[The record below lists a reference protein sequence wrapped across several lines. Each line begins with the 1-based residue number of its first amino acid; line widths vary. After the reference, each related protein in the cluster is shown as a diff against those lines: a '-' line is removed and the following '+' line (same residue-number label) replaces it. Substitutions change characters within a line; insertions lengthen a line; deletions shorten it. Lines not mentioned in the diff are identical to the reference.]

1 MADDDTPQNDD
12 ATETPQNLPEGDAG
26 AATANGAADGAAAPA
41 GAQQLPQMQILGQF
55 IRDLSFENVAV
66 QKGRAMEGQPDINV
80 QVGLEAKK
88 RQAEGMYE
96 VAVKLNVTAKAKEGG
111 EAIFALEL
119 DYAGV
124 FQVSNVA
131 ENQLHPYL
139 MIECP
144 RMLFPFLRRIVSDV
158 SRDGGFPPLNLENI
172 DFVTL
177 YRNEL
182 SRRVQAETGQSK
194 PV

>member
-1 MADDDTPQNDD
+1 MAD
-12 ATETPQNLPEGDAG
+12 ETPTSSPNGTL
-26 AATANGAADGAAAPA
+26 NGAAPA
-41 GAQQLPQMQILGQF
+41 EGVQQAQPQMPQMQVLGQF

-80 QVGLEAKK
+80 QVGLEGKK
-88 RQAEGMYE
+88 RPVEGQYE
-96 VAVKLNVTAKAKEGG
+96 VAVKLAITAKPKEGTDT
-111 EAIFALEL
+111 IFAMEL

-124 FQVSNVA
+124 FAISNVPDA
-131 ENQLHPYL
+131 QMHPFL

-172 DFVTL
+172 DFVAL

-182 SRRVQAETGQSK
+182 ARRAQAETPQTAQT
-194 PV
+194 

>member
-1 MADDDTPQNDD
+1 MADEDQTTPETSNGAGAPATPQQM
-12 ATETPQNLPEGDAG
+12 PQ
-26 AATANGAADGAAAPA
+26 T
-41 GAQQLPQMQILGQF
+41 QVLGQF
-55 IRDLSFENVAV
+55 IRDLSFENIAV
-66 QKGRAMEGQPDINV
+66 QKGKTLDGQPEINV

-88 RQAEGMYE
+88 RSTEGQYE
-96 VAVKLNVTAKAKEGG
+96 VAVKLNVTAKSKGSDDTV
-111 EAIFALEL
+111 FAMEL

-124 FQVSNVA
+124 FAISNVP
-131 ENQLHPYL
+131 ENQMHPYL

-144 RMLFPFLRRIVSDV
+144 RLLFPFLRRIVSDV

-182 SRRVQAETGQSK
+182 TRRAQAEAATATVS
-194 PV
+194 

>member
-1 MADDDTPQNDD
+1 MADEDQTKPD
-12 ATETPQNLPEGDAG
+12 APKADA
-26 AATANGAADGAAAPA
+26 APDAAAPN
-41 GAQQLPQMQILGQF
+41 GATQPQQMPQMQVLGQF
-55 IRDLSFENVAV
+55 IRDLSFENIAV
-66 QKGRAMEGQPDINV
+66 QKGHAMEGQPDINV

-88 RQAEGMYE
+88 RSAEGQYE
-96 VAVKLNVTAKAKEGG
+96 VGIKLNITAKAKDGSDP
-111 EAIFALEL
+111 IFALEL

-124 FQVSNVA
+124 FQISNVL
-131 ENQLHPYL
+131 ENQMHPYL

-172 DFVTL
+172 DFVAL

-182 SRRVQAETGQSK
+182 TRRAQAEAAQVK
-194 PV
+194 PS

>member
-1 MADDDTPQNDD
+1 MADEEKTTTDTP
-12 ATETPQNLPEGDAG
+12 APTDAG
-26 AATANGAADGAAAPA
+26 STNGAAQP
-41 GAQQLPQMQILGQF
+41 QQMPQMQVLGQF
-55 IRDLSFENVAV
+55 IRDLSFENIAV
-66 QKGRAMEGQPDINV
+66 QKGQAMEGQPDINV

-88 RQAEGMYE
+88 RTTEGQYE
-96 VAVKLNVTAKAKEGG
+96 VAVKLNVTAKVKGG
-111 EAIFALEL
+111 TDPIFALEL

-124 FQVSNVA
+124 FQIANVPD
-131 ENQLHPYL
+131 NQMHPYL

-172 DFVTL
+172 DFVAL

-182 SRRVQAETGQSK
+182 TRRVQAEAAQVK
-194 PV
+194 PS

>member
-1 MADDDTPQNDD
+1 MADEDQTQPDAPSTDD
-12 ATETPQNLPEGDAG
+12 ETSSEGL
-26 AATANGAADGAAAPA
+26 ANGAAQPA
-41 GAQQLPQMQILGQF
+41 QMPQMKVLGQY
-55 IRDLSFENVAV
+55 IRDLSFENVAI
-66 QKGRAMEGQPDINV
+66 QKGKALEGQPDINV

-88 RQAEGMYE
+88 RTAEGQYE
-96 VAVKLNVTAKAKEGG
+96 VAVKLNVTAKVTGG
-111 EAIFALEL
+111 EEPVFALEL

-124 FQVSNVA
+124 FHIVNVA
-131 ENQLHPYL
+131 DNQMHPYL

-172 DFVTL
+172 DFVAL

-182 SRRVQAETGQSK
+182 TRRAQAEAQTAPIS
-194 PV
+194 

>member
-1 MADDDTPQNDD
+1 MADDTPTP
-12 ATETPQNLPEGDAG
+12 APETP
-26 AATANGAADGAAAPA
+26 ATANGADP
-41 GAQQLPQMQILGQF
+41 QPQMPQMQVLGQF

-66 QKGRAMEGQPDINV
+66 LKGRTMDGQPDINV
-80 QVGLEAKK
+80 QVGLEGKK
-88 RQAEGMYE
+88 RSVEGQYE
-96 VAVKLNVTAKAKEGG
+96 VAVKLQITAKAKDGTEP
-111 EAIFALEL
+111 IFAMEL

-124 FQVSNVA
+124 FAISGVPDAQM
-131 ENQLHPYL
+131 HPYL

-172 DFVTL
+172 DFVAL

-182 SRRVQAETGQSK
+182 QRRAQAEAPAAQAK
-194 PV
+194 PS

>member
-1 MADDDTPQNDD
+1 MAD
-12 ATETPQNLPEGDAG
+12 ETPTAPETP
-26 AATANGAADGAAAPA
+26 ATANGANGAD
-41 GAQQLPQMQILGQF
+41 AQPQMPQMQVLGQF

-66 QKGRAMEGQPDINV
+66 LKGRTMEGQPDINV
-80 QVGLEAKK
+80 QVGLEGKK
-88 RQAEGMYE
+88 RTVEGQYE
-96 VAVKLNVTAKAKEGG
+96 VAVKLQITAKAKGG
-111 EAIFALEL
+111 ADPIFAMEL

-124 FQVSNVA
+124 FAIANVPDA
-131 ENQLHPYL
+131 QMHPYL

-172 DFVTL
+172 DFVAL

-182 SRRVQAETGQSK
+182 TRRAQAEAAAAPAK
-194 PV
+194 PS

>member
-1 MADDDTPQNDD
+1 M
-12 ATETPQNLPEGDAG
+12 
-26 AATANGAADGAAAPA
+26 
-41 GAQQLPQMQILGQF
+41 PQMQVLGQF
-55 IRDLSFENVAV
+55 IRDLSFENIAV
-66 QKGRAMEGQPDINV
+66 QKGQAMEGQPDINV

-88 RQAEGMYE
+88 RTTEGQYE
-96 VAVKLNVTAKAKEGG
+96 VAVKLNVTAKVKGG
-111 EAIFALEL
+111 TDPIFALEL

-124 FQVSNVA
+124 FQIANVPD
-131 ENQLHPYL
+131 NQMHPYL

-172 DFVTL
+172 DFVAL

-182 SRRVQAETGQSK
+182 TRRVQAEAAQVK
-194 PV
+194 PS

>member
-1 MADDDTPQNDD
+1 MAEEEKTAKDAPAAADTASP
-12 ATETPQNLPEGDAG
+12 
-26 AATANGAADGAAAPA
+26 NGAAQ
-41 GAQQLPQMQILGQF
+41 AQQIPQMQVLGQF
-55 IRDLSFENVAV
+55 IRDLSFENIAV

-88 RQAEGMYE
+88 RTTEGQYE
-96 VAVKLNVTAKAKEGG
+96 VAVKVNITAKVKGG
-111 EAIFALEL
+111 TDPIFALEL

-124 FQVSNVA
+124 FQIANVP
-131 ENQLHPYL
+131 ENQMHPYL

-172 DFVTL
+172 DFVAL

-182 SRRVQAETGQSK
+182 TRRAQAEAAQVK
-194 PV
+194 PS

>member
-1 MADDDTPQNDD
+1 MADEDQTNQDAQSDVATTGNGADTGQ
-12 ATETPQNLPEGDAG
+12 
-26 AATANGAADGAAAPA
+26 AATPDGAAEAPKV
-41 GAQQLPQMQILGQF
+41 PQMQVLGQY

-66 QKGRAMEGQPDINV
+66 QKGRVPEGQPDINV

-88 RQAEGMYE
+88 RETEGQYE
-96 VAVKLNVTAKAKEGG
+96 VATKLNVTAKVKGG
-111 EAIFALEL
+111 DDPIFAMEL

-124 FQVSNVA
+124 FKISNVP

-158 SRDGGFPPLNLENI
+158 SRDGGYPPLNLENI
-172 DFVTL
+172 DFVSL
-177 YRNEL
+177 YRNEVT
-182 SRRVQAETGQSK
+182 RRAQAEAAQTVPS
-194 PV
+194 

>member
-1 MADDDTPQNDD
+1 MADDDKTQNDD
-12 ATETPQNLPEGDAG
+12 TVETDADAPDAQTNATAAAG
-26 AATANGAADGAAAPA
+26 ALANGAATP
-41 GAQQLPQMQILGQF
+41 QQLPQMQILGQF

-88 RQAEGMYE
+88 RQTEGMYE
-96 VAVKLNVTAKAKEGG
+96 VAVKLNVTAKSKDGG

-124 FQVSNVA
+124 FQIANVA

-182 SRRVQAETGQSK
+182 SRRVQAETGQTK

>member
-1 MADDDTPQNDD
+1 MADEDQTTPETAPD
-12 ATETPQNLPEGDAG
+12 A
-26 AATANGAADGAAAPA
+26 AAPNTAAAPA
-41 GAQQLPQMQILGQF
+41 QMPQTQVLGQY

-66 QKGRAMEGQPDINV
+66 QKGIVMDGQPDINV

-88 RQAEGMYE
+88 RSTEGQFE
-96 VAVKLNVTAKAKEGG
+96 VAVKLNVTAKVKGG
-111 EAIFALEL
+111 DTPVFAMEL

-124 FQVSNVA
+124 FAISGVPEKQM
-131 ENQLHPYL
+131 HPYL

-144 RMLFPFLRRIVSDV
+144 RLLFPFLRRIVSDV

-172 DFVTL
+172 DFVSL

-182 SRRVQAETGQSK
+182 TRRAQAEANTATK
-194 PV
+194 V

>member
-1 MADDDTPQNDD
+1 MADEDQTSP
-12 ATETPQNLPEGDAG
+12 ET
-26 AATANGAADGAAAPA
+26 AAPADGAAQN
-41 GAQQLPQMQILGQF
+41 GAAQGQQLPQMQILGQF

-88 RQAEGMYE
+88 RPTEGQFE
-96 VAVKLNVTAKAKEGG
+96 VGVKLSITARVKGG
-111 EAIFALEL
+111 DDPIFALEL

-124 FQVSNVA
+124 FQIANVPD
-131 ENQLHPYL
+131 QQMHPYL

-172 DFVTL
+172 DFVAL

-182 SRRVQAETGQSK
+182 TRRAQAEAATATKS
-194 PV
+194 

>member
-1 MADDDTPQNDD
+1 MADEDTPTN
-12 ATETPQNLPEGDAG
+12 AP
-26 AATANGAADGAAAPA
+26 NGAAPADDAQAAPA
-41 GAQQLPQMQILGQF
+41 QPAMPQLQVLGQF

-80 QVGLEAKK
+80 QVGLEGKK
-88 RQAEGMYE
+88 RAVEGQYE
-96 VAVKLNVTAKAKEGG
+96 VAVKLNITAKAKG
-111 EAIFALEL
+111 EAAEPIFAMEL

-124 FQVSNVA
+124 FAIANVPDA
-131 ENQLHPYL
+131 QMHPYL

-172 DFVTL
+172 DFVSL

-182 SRRVQAETGQSK
+182 QRRAQADAGGEQAAPTA
-194 PV
+194 

>member
-1 MADDDTPQNDD
+1 MADEDQTTEDQTTP
-12 ATETPQNLPEGDAG
+12 ETPAP
-26 AATANGAADGAAAPA
+26 NGAAQP
-41 GAQQLPQMQILGQF
+41 QQMPQMNILGQY

-66 QKGRAMEGQPDINV
+66 QKGQVMEGQPDINV

-88 RQAEGMYE
+88 RSTEGQYE
-96 VAVKLNVTAKAKEGG
+96 VAVKLNVTAKVKGG
-111 EAIFALEL
+111 DTPVFAMEL

-124 FQVSNVA
+124 FAISNVP
-131 ENQLHPYL
+131 ENQMHPYL

-172 DFVTL
+172 DFVSL

-182 SRRVQAETGQSK
+182 TRRAQAQAAEAPK
-194 PV
+194 V

>member
-1 MADDDTPQNDD
+1 MADEEKTTTD
-12 ATETPQNLPEGDAG
+12 APASPDA
-26 AATANGAADGAAAPA
+26 ASTNGAAQP
-41 GAQQLPQMQILGQF
+41 QQMPQMQVLGQF
-55 IRDLSFENVAV
+55 IRDLSFENIAV
-66 QKGRAMEGQPDINV
+66 QKGQAMEGQPDINV

-88 RQAEGMYE
+88 RTTEGQYE
-96 VAVKLNVTAKAKEGG
+96 VAVKLNVTAKVKGG
-111 EAIFALEL
+111 TDPIFALEL

-124 FQVSNVA
+124 FQIANVPD
-131 ENQLHPYL
+131 NQMHPYL

-172 DFVTL
+172 DFVAL

-182 SRRVQAETGQSK
+182 TRRVQAEAAQVK
-194 PV
+194 PS

>member
-1 MADDDTPQNDD
+1 MADEEKTTTD
-12 ATETPQNLPEGDAG
+12 AAAPTDA
-26 AATANGAADGAAAPA
+26 ASTNGAAQP
-41 GAQQLPQMQILGQF
+41 QQMPQMQVLGQF
-55 IRDLSFENVAV
+55 IRDLSFENIAV
-66 QKGRAMEGQPDINV
+66 QKGQAMEVQPDINV

-88 RQAEGMYE
+88 RTTEGQYE
-96 VAVKLNVTAKAKEGG
+96 VAVKLNVTAKVKGG
-111 EAIFALEL
+111 TDPIFALEL

-124 FQVSNVA
+124 FQIANVPD
-131 ENQLHPYL
+131 NQMHPYL

-172 DFVTL
+172 DFVAL

-182 SRRVQAETGQSK
+182 TRRVQAEAAQVK
-194 PV
+194 PS

>member
-1 MADDDTPQNDD
+1 MAD
-12 ATETPQNLPEGDAG
+12 ETPTNAG
-26 AATANGAADGAAAPA
+26 NGATPPA
-41 GAQQLPQMQILGQF
+41 GAEGQAAQPVVPQLQVLGQF
-55 IRDLSFENVAV
+55 IRDLSFENVAL

-80 QVGLEAKK
+80 QVGLEGKK
-88 RQAEGMYE
+88 RPTEGQYE
-96 VAVKLNVTAKAKEGG
+96 VAVKLNITAKAKGEGA
-111 EAIFALEL
+111 EPIFAMEL

-124 FQVSNVA
+124 FAIANVPDA
-131 ENQLHPYL
+131 QMHPYL

-172 DFVTL
+172 DFVSL

-182 SRRVQAETGQSK
+182 QRRQQAEAAEGAPAT
-194 PV
+194 

>member
-1 MADDDTPQNDD
+1 MADEEKTTTDVPASPD
-12 ATETPQNLPEGDAG
+12 AAST
-26 AATANGAADGAAAPA
+26 NGAAQP
-41 GAQQLPQMQILGQF
+41 QQMPQMQVLGQF
-55 IRDLSFENVAV
+55 IRDLSFENIAV
-66 QKGRAMEGQPDINV
+66 QKGQAMEGQPDINV

-88 RQAEGMYE
+88 RTTEGQYE
-96 VAVKLNVTAKAKEGG
+96 VAVKLNVTAKVKGG
-111 EAIFALEL
+111 TDPIFALEL

-124 FQVSNVA
+124 FQIANVPD
-131 ENQLHPYL
+131 NQMHPYL

-172 DFVTL
+172 DFVAL

-182 SRRVQAETGQSK
+182 TRRVQAEAAQVK
-194 PV
+194 PS

>member
-1 MADDDTPQNDD
+1 MADEDTT
-12 ATETPQNLPEGDAG
+12 AETPTEAAAAPNG
-26 AATANGAADGAAAPA
+26 AATD
-41 GAQQLPQMQILGQF
+41 AQPQLPQMQVLGQF
-55 IRDLSFENVAV
+55 IRDLSFENIAI

-88 RQAEGMYE
+88 RATDGQYE
-96 VAVKLNVTAKAKEGG
+96 VGVKLKVNGMVKSSGD
-111 EAIFALEL
+111 AIFALEL
-119 DYAGV
+119 DYAGI
-124 FQVSNVA
+124 FQIANVPDA
-131 ENQLHPYL
+131 QMHPYL

-172 DFVTL
+172 DWVSL

-182 SRRVQAETGQSK
+182 MRRTQAEAAQAPIS
-194 PV
+194 

>member
-1 MADDDTPQNDD
+1 MADEEKTTTDTPTSPD
-12 ATETPQNLPEGDAG
+12 AAST
-26 AATANGAADGAAAPA
+26 NGAAQP
-41 GAQQLPQMQILGQF
+41 QQMPQMQVLGQF
-55 IRDLSFENVAV
+55 IRDLSFENIAV
-66 QKGRAMEGQPDINV
+66 QKGQAMEGQPDINV

-88 RQAEGMYE
+88 RTTEGQYE
-96 VAVKLNVTAKAKEGG
+96 VAVKLNVTAKVKGG
-111 EAIFALEL
+111 TDPIFALEL

-124 FQVSNVA
+124 FQIANVPA
-131 ENQLHPYL
+131 NQMHPYL

-172 DFVTL
+172 DFVAL

-182 SRRVQAETGQSK
+182 TRRVQAEAAQVK
-194 PV
+194 PS